1 MAATNIESLT
11 NPRDSLP
18 NVYTNVKARE
28 IDFVTRFNQNWD
40 ALRDILG
47 IMRPIRKSNGTQLVS
62 YTATVDLEDG
72 AVDAGCVIPY
82 SKSTI
87 VESAHADLTIEKY
100 AKAVPIEDVAKYG
113 AAIAVQKSDDAFL
126 NKLQSKVLTNF
137 YSFLTGTS
145 GVQTDTA
152 ATWQAALSKAQGLVV
167 EKFAELDKSVTDIV
181 GFASIEDAY
190 DYLGTA
196 EITVQTQFGLTYL
209 ENFLG
214 YKTLFLL
221 PATRLDK
228 GTVIALPVENI
239 DLYYADP
246 SDSEFA
252 QLGLVYTTE
261 GETNLIGFHAQGNYG
276 TAVGESF
283 ALMGMALWADIID
296 GIAKVTVSSN
306 PLKPLTVNAE
316 SEEATIF
323 GTDVS
328 DMQSDLSVKSGKITG
343 TLKYLDEGALP
354 TTWGAGYFMA
364 LKFEDIDQNATS
376 VKVGL
381 TPSVSSGLVEIID
394 DPDKN
399 GAFKVTDKLNQ
410 KFTVVVSDGTNSITK
425 YYDLSDIVMD

>member
-246 SDSEFA
+246 SDSEYA

-283 ALMGMALWADIID
+283 AIMGMALWADILD

-306 PLKPLTVNAE
+306 P
-316 SEEATIF
+316 
-323 GTDVS
+323 
-328 DMQSDLSVKSGKITG
+328 
-343 TLKYLDEGALP
+343 
-354 TTWGAGYFMA
+354 
-364 LKFEDIDQNATS
+364 
-376 VKVGL
+376 
-381 TPSVSSGLVEIID
+381 
-394 DPDKN
+394 
-399 GAFKVTDKLNQ
+399 
-410 KFTVVVSDGTNSITK
+410 
-425 YYDLSDIVMD
+425 

>member
-246 SDSEFA
+246 SDSEYA

-283 ALMGMALWADIID
+283 AIMGMALWADILD
-296 GIAKVTVSSN
+296 GIAKVTVSAN
-306 PLKPLTVNAE
+306 P
-316 SEEATIF
+316 
-323 GTDVS
+323 
-328 DMQSDLSVKSGKITG
+328 
-343 TLKYLDEGALP
+343 
-354 TTWGAGYFMA
+354 
-364 LKFEDIDQNATS
+364 
-376 VKVGL
+376 
-381 TPSVSSGLVEIID
+381 
-394 DPDKN
+394 
-399 GAFKVTDKLNQ
+399 
-410 KFTVVVSDGTNSITK
+410 
-425 YYDLSDIVMD
+425 